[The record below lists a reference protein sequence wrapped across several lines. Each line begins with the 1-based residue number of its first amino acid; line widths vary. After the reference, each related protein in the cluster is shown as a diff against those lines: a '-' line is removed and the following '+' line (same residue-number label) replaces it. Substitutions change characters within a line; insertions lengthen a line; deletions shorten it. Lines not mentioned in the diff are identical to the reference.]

1 MQLMQTKTQTIGTQA
16 VQTVCARQ
24 LHQWLG
30 IKKDFSDWFKAKINA
45 LELIEGVDYFFA
57 PPERGAKNTDGRGG
71 HNALHYD
78 ITADIGKHI
87 SMTTH
92 TPQGRVVRN
101 FFIELE
107 KNFTQELQ
115 KQLAVKEAII
125 ATYEKTLSQITSR
138 AKPKSLEWEH
148 KKWTN
153 HDDQTIMHLKH
164 KERLDT
170 KRIAQRVK
178 RNEDEVIIRLSYIQ
192 ENPETL
198 FKDY

>member
-30 IKKDFSDWFKAKINA
+30 IKKDFSNWFKAKIDA
-45 LELIEGVDYFFA
+45 LELIEGVDYFIFTQKG
-57 PPERGAKNTDGRGG
+57 ENKIGETRGRKSID
-71 HNALHYD
+71 YD